1 MANISVLYVENAE
14 LGGLMR
20 RIFGIGISCLLLA
33 TFLILPACGQTTS
46 TNSTAAE
53 DTELTTSSTQSANSE
68 TAVAANQQQ
77 ILDATVLSLQAQ
89 GVPVKFVQ
97 FANDNQFTPS
107 FIVEFILH
115 SASSN
120 DKGTPDDPIYI
131 NLIRHEVDLALGRGL
146 NIGAFEVTLVN
157 IKGIVLGQ
165 VINAA
170 NSSDSIIPPKTLP
183 NAIGETASYA
193 FLNQNM
199 SFDSMKLI
207 NMELA
212 MDQEGLLGLT
222 VNLQVPDLQTANEG
236 INGVYYSV
244 LNTISNFNTSQ
255 STEIAYYYINIY
267 TSSGDVLLKY
277 INDLETKSQNWWM
290 ADGLEG
296 DWYFVPPPA

>member
-1 MANISVLYVENAE
+1 MFS
-14 LGGLMR
+14 R
-20 RIFGIGISCLLLA
+20 FPKLLLMA
-33 TFLILPACGQTTS
+33 LLSLSMIIISAC
-46 TNSTAAE
+46 N
-53 DTELTTSSTQSANSE
+53 LVTSSTQSANSE

-77 ILDATVLSLQAQ
+77 MLDAAVLSLQER
-89 GVPVKFVQ
+89 GVPVQSAQ
-97 FANDNQFTPS
+97 FTIDNQFTPP
-107 FIVEFILH
+107 FIVEFSLQ

-120 DKGTPDDPIYI
+120 DKGTPDDSIYI
-131 NLIRHEVDLALGRGL
+131 NLIKHEIDLALGRGL
-146 NIGAFEVTLVN
+146 NIGAFEVTLVST
-157 IKGIVLGQ
+157 KGIALGK

-170 NSSDSIIPPKTLP
+170 NSSDAIIPPETLP
-183 NAIGETASYA
+183 NAIDETVSYA

-212 MDQEGLLGLT
+212 QDQDGLLGLT
-222 VNLQVPDLQTANEG
+222 VNLQVSDLQTANEG

-244 LNTISNFNTSQ
+244 LNTISSFNTSQ

-290 ADGLEG
+290 ADGLEEG
-296 DWYFVPPPA
+296 NWYFVPPPA